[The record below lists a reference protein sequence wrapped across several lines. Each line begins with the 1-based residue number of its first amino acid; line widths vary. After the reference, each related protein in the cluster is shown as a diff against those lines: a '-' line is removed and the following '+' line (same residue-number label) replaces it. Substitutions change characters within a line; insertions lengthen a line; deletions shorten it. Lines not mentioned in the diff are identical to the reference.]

1 MEHHAF
7 LPEGWGDLTC
17 QTRHTLRQLEQARA
31 TGTIL
36 CGRAILCDPDLNLH
50 VDLGYC
56 KGIIPREETAL
67 GINEG
72 KLREIAV
79 LSRVGKPVCFQVLG
93 QENGI
98 YRLSRRKTQ
107 EKAQQEYLQHLRPGD
122 IIPVRSTHLE
132 PFGVFVDVGC
142 GIVSMIGIEN
152 LTISRIP
159 HPADRVQV
167 PQDLYAI
174 VKSVSPDRIVLSHKE
189 LLGTWQENAAAF
201 TAGMTVQGL
210 VRRLEPYG
218 AFIELTPNLSGLAE
232 RRDDLQV
239 GDTVTVF
246 IKAIVPERMKI
257 KLVVLD
263 RQSQSFRRIIQPKD
277 YRLTQGHLSHWQYHP
292 DSCLE
297 KHVATDFSPAVPE
310 FAQ

>member
-1 MEHHAF
+1 MEHQAF
-7 LPEGWGDLTC
+7 LPEGWGDLAC
-17 QTRHTLRQLEQARA
+17 QTRHTLRQLEQAR
-31 TGTIL
+31 TSGTIL
-36 CGRAILCDPDLNLH
+36 SGRAILCDPDLNLH

-56 KGIIPREETAL
+56 KGIIPREETAM
-67 GINEG
+67 GIAEG
-72 KLREIAV
+72 TLREIAV

-93 QENGI
+93 QENGV
-98 YRLSRRKTQ
+98 YRLSRRKAQ
-107 EKAQQEYLQHLRPGD
+107 ELAQQEYLQHLRPGD

-132 PFGVFVDVGC
+132 PFGVFVDIGC

-167 PQDLYAI
+167 PQDLYAV
-174 VKSVSPDRIVLSHKE
+174 VKSVSPNRIVLSHKE

-201 TAGMTVQGL
+201 AAGMTVQGL
-210 VRRLEPYG
+210 VRRLESYG

-239 GDTVTVF
+239 GDAVTVY

-263 RQSQSFRRIIQPKD
+263 RQTQPSRRIIQFKD
-277 YRLTQGHLSHWQYHP
+277 YRITRGHLTHWQYHP
-292 DSCLE
+292 DSCREKQVFSDFTPADPPLE
-297 KHVATDFSPAVPE
+297 
-310 FAQ
+310 Q